1 MSVPAFPVSD
11 RDASVVVAG
20 RRHDYDGPVERH
32 EQLTR
37 RCRMKTDKCVYRLP
51 VWISTIHSK
60 ELLYVV
66 VAEKLMYTPTVNHLQ
81 HVNSYTFYAPA
92 GYARRSLVLWHM
104 FSPCLSLPL
113 SRLSVPASVCN
124 IGARPHAEAGPMDS
138 MQADCKQTASM
149 LSVRASPFVCQ
160 HAVQK
165 WNSLHHVFLVTNH
178 GPHGKQVH

>member
-1 MSVPAFPVSD
+1 
-11 RDASVVVAG
+11 
-20 RRHDYDGPVERH
+20 
-32 EQLTR
+32 
-37 RCRMKTDKCVYRLP
+37 
-51 VWISTIHSK
+51 
-60 ELLYVV
+60 
-66 VAEKLMYTPTVNHLQ
+66 MYTPTVNHLQ